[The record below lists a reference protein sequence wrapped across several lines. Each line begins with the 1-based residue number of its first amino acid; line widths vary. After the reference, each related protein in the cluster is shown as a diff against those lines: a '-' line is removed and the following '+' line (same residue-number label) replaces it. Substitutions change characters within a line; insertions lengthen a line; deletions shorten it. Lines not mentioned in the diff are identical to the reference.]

1 MTKRFTTSQRKYL
14 AQRAKPFVLQKGI
27 LYKFGQD
34 NQFRQVWQP
43 KQVSTILQ
51 ELHGDVGGR
60 HLASDI
66 TMQKILG
73 LVIGGL

>member
-1 MTKRFTTSQRKYL
+1 MTKIFTTSQRKYL

-43 KQVSTILQ
+43 KQMSTILQ
-51 ELHGDVGGR
+51 ELHGG
-60 HLASDI
+60 I
-66 TMQKILG
+66 
-73 LVIGGL
+73 IGGYFFSHIMV